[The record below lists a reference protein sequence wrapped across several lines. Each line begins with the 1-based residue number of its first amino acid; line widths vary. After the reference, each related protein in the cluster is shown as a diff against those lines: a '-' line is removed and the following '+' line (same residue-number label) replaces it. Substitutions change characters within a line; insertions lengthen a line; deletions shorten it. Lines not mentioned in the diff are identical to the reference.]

1 MKRKM
6 ITKIK
11 ELKESISIKGNEIAI
26 VAVIKKIKEG
36 DYFVYSSPT
45 FLVSGYGE
53 TEQEA
58 YESYQ
63 LNMEIFFEDLLELD
77 KKERDAYLT
86 GELGLVREE
95 PQNLSELY
103 VDKNGI
109 LQVTKSENTE
119 TSIVEIIS

>member
-1 MKRKM
+1 M